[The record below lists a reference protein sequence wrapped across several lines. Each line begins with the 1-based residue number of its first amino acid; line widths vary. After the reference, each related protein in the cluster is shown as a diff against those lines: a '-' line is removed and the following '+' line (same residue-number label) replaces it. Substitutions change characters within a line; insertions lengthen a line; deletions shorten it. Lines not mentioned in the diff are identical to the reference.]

1 MEIKLPE
8 FPVAH
13 AMAPQSLGA
22 AGVSECHGVACG
34 LACASSEDLP
44 NRLRQTLNAMQ
55 VDTGDTQWQN
65 LLDQAAMVTVE
76 QLAAGEFGLRLWLP
90 DDDQPL
96 SERAQCLA
104 NWCQGLLAGLAEAGR
119 TDLDGLSTDAQEG
132 LVDVEKISRIRRE
145 EVQAGDGQPEEEERA
160 FTELVEFVRIAALLL
175 FQELNPAVRQ
185 AMEDAA
191 GEGSTLAPAPET
203 RH

>member
-65 LLDQAAMVTVE
+65 LLDQAAMVTIE

-96 SERAQCLA
+96 GERAQCLA
-104 NWCQGLLAGLAEAGR
+104 KWCQGLLAGLAEAGR
-119 TDLDGLSTDAQEG
+119 TSLDDLSTDAQEG

-145 EVQAGDGQPEEEERA
+145 EVQAGEGQPEEEERA
-160 FTELVEFVRIAALLL
+160 FTELVEFVRVAALLL

-185 AMEDAA
+185 AVKDAG
-191 GEGSTLAPAPET
+191 GEGKTLAPGPET